1 MENSSRNGLDIKTP
15 GVSTTTPA
23 VYASNLD
30 GDGIY
35 DETSDGEDIPMNTI
49 DCRDLMAILDWAGLR
64 PMTELEFEKAARG
77 PMTPVRNEFAWG
89 TASVTPAT
97 GISNSGETN
106 EIASNAGANASFN
119 NQVGVGGPLRVGA
132 FAGSAATR
140 AQAGASYYGIMEL
153 TGSQH
158 EHVITVAMAEGRVFS
173 GLHGNGALDATG
185 NRDVTDWPETAID
198 GKYTGLY
205 IGLGF
210 GVRGG
215 SYGSGS
221 SDVQFGKIS
230 SRGAARNSDTHPE
243 WTRSNRGGDKGGR
256 GVRTAQ

>member
-1 MENSSRNGLDIKTP
+1 M
-15 GVSTTTPA
+15 
-23 VYASNLD
+23 YASNLD

-35 DETSDGEDIPMNTI
+35 DETNDGENIPMNYI

-77 PMTPVRNEFAWG
+77 PMTPVRNEYAWG

-106 EIASNAGANASFN
+106 EIASNAGANATFN
-119 NQVGVGGPLRVGA
+119 GVALGPLRVGA
-132 FAGSAATR
+132 FAGSATTR
-140 AQAGASYYGIMEL
+140 AEAGASYYGIMEL
-153 TGSQH
+153 TGSNQ
-158 EHVITVAMAEGRVFS
+158 EHLITVAMAEGRVFS

-215 SYGSGS
+215 FYGTAS
-221 SDVQFGKIS
+221 SEAQFGKIS
-230 SRGAARNSDTHPE
+230 SRGAARNSNTHPE
-243 WTRSNRGGDKGGR
+243 WTRSNRGIDKGGR
-256 GVRTAQ
+256 GARTAP